1 MKKVVVACVL
11 VALICNVAL
20 ARKKDKAGSV
30 KDNVFTDLKY
40 GYSLDISDEWKY
52 SIKKNKDNTRL
63 ILTQKNYEIPTH
75 FLHAPNYTTV
85 PKVTI
90 IVDTTSLPIKL
101 FVDSLLLENVKSKQ
115 RKSILAEFPLLY
127 GDFQLKKR
135 AQMSIGE
142 VEGVRITGQ
151 QQYTIQVQRQG
162 SQSNLGDVVT
172 DFYGGSVFF
181 AKVDDEHIILFHFI
195 CEWRYYE
202 SLDPVFEKL
211 LEGLK
216 FPDGDEKKDEG

>member
-1 MKKVVVACVL
+1 MKKLIIVCVM

-30 KDNVFTDLKY
+30 DDNVFTDSQY
-40 GYSLDISDEWKY
+40 GYLLKVSDDWKY
-52 SIKKNKDNTRL
+52 SIKKESDNTRL

-85 PKVTI
+85 PKVTVV
-90 IVDTTSLPIKL
+90 VDTTSLPLKL
-101 FVDSLLLENVKSKQ
+101 FVDSLLLDEVNSKQ
-115 RKSILAEFPLLY
+115 RKDILAEFPLLY

-142 VEGVRITGQ
+142 VEGIRITGQ

-162 SQSNLGDVVT
+162 SESNLGDVVT

-181 AKVDDEHIILFHFI
+181 AKLDDEHIIMFHFI

-202 SLDPVFEKL
+202 SLDPVFENL
-211 LEGLK
+211 LKGLQFPGGEVEEAEG
-216 FPDGDEKKDEG
+216 